1 MSTGRYSYG
10 TSLCY
15 WSDVQ
20 YSQKVL
26 THQVT
31 AKPWF
36 CRLQQMRFG
45 RRVTAPCC
53 GNAAVDRWVITFWW
67 YCILWCFNFSLS
79 ANSRTFQGLYQ
90 KFKYCHVQGFL
101 KNEGLSKTTSK
112 IQGCVDHVFGSY
124 GWVKQDKT
132 VIRLLAILL
141 GKLERINTG
150 SWIR

>member
-26 THQVT
+26 THQVM

-45 RRVTAPCC
+45 RRVTTPCC
-53 GNAAVDRWVITFWW
+53 GNAAVDRWVITFWP
-67 YCILWCFNFSLS
+67 YCILWCFKFSLS

-90 KFKYCHVQGFL
+90 KFKYFQGFL

-112 IQGCVDHVFGSY
+112 IQGHFKVVWTMSLGLTAGSNKT
-124 GWVKQDKT
+124 KQWS
-132 VIRLLAILL
+132 
-141 GKLERINTG
+141 G
-150 SWIR
+150 SWQFYLASWKE